1 MQFFT
6 VRFIGSI
13 SAAGGRRAYF
23 NFRSSARGDGWWAR
37 YAYHYTISIH
47 APPRG
52 ATPHARRNGR
62 IDGLFQFTP
71 LREGRR
77 PRSSQPHQTDYF
89 NSRPSARGDAEVL
102 YGYKAE
108 INFNSRPSARGDA
121 RWNSNSCV
129 KFISIHAPP
138 RGATYKVKAGT
149 TAPTAF
155 QFTPLREGRPL
166 CLLHHLRHLLIS
178 IHAPPR
184 GATPSPTDYS
194 IAHWYFNSRP
204 SARGDCTKWAFTS
217 NSDYF
222 NSRPSARGDAGRWQ
236 LMVDAN
242 QFQFTPL
249 REGRLFRLQRD
260 YHGALIS
267 IHAPPRG
274 ATIVKPI
281 KGSTEKFQFTPLR
294 EGRPAQC
301 RDVSRQFYFNSR
313 PSARGDFANSAGQG
327 SGIGFQFTPLREGR
341 PINSLPVCA
350 AFFISIHAPPRGATM
365 PTMPRYQQH

>member
-77 PRSSQPHQTDYF
+77 GGIVRLQSGNQFQFTPLREGRRTLEFQLVCQIHF
-89 NSRPSARGDAEVL
+89 NSRPSARGDVQGEGWHDRA
-102 YGYKAE
+102 
-108 INFNSRPSARGDA
+108 N
-121 RWNSNSCV
+121 C
-129 KFISIHAPP
+129 ISIHAPP
-138 RGATYKVKAGT
+138 RGATA
-149 TAPTAF
+149 
-155 QFTPLREGRPL
+155 L
-166 CLLHHLRHLLIS
+166 
-178 IHAPPR
+178 PPP
-184 GATPSPTDYS
+184 PSPTSAD
-194 IAHWYFNSRP
+194 FNSRP

-350 AFFISIHAPPRGATM
+350 AFFISIHAPPRGATQ
-365 PTMPRYQQH
+365 PRNRQARCSAHFNSRPSARGDRFARQRGQALHISIHAPPRGATTRELK